1 MKFIY
6 AFHIGT
12 LTTLI
17 AKTVGA
23 DFSWLWFSIP
33 IMFYMLIAVSLYV
46 ANRRINNGGNFFN
59 KRR

>member
-12 LTTLI
+12 LTAII

-23 DFSWLWFSIP
+23 NFSWLWFSIP
-33 IMFYMLIAVSLYV
+33 LTFYMVIAVSLYV
-46 ANRRINNGGNFFN
+46 ANRRINNGGNFF
-59 KRR
+59 